1 MSKTY
6 EEFIF
11 LGFDNNNEEQRDFIE
26 FIEVRAKELEMAFTI
41 SQIENFVVSVHKDAV
56 DSEDDEDEN

>member
-41 SQIENFVVSVHKDAV
+41 SQIKNFVVSVHKDAV